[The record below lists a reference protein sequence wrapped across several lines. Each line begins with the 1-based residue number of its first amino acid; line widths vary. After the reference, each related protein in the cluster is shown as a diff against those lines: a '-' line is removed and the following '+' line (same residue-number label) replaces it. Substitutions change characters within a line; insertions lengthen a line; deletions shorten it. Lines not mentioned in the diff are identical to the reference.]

1 MEYEAPIKDGPTTYI
16 IPISTTKFLDASYP
30 IKMTNSLTTPPDSL
44 MDFKMYV
51 ADMASLYEEYS
62 MKWFN
67 RPTMALIFTQTALHT
82 WNHAGHT
89 LNESQR
95 NYHGYTIYIH
105 QSWCPVRMVV
115 QLNKITVEWK
125 LMKTSYNGFD
135 LSGNVTEEAPVRK
148 SEEVPY
154 SKNQVLMVLRKT
166 PRSEHHR
173 KIRKARLMLAASQLR
188 LDTLMLRYIEKYGE
202 IDNTSDS
209 ESVLS
214 SGPEDK

>member
-82 WNHAGHT
+82 WEPRWSHA
-89 LNESQR
+89 E
-95 NYHGYTIYIH
+95 
-105 QSWCPVRMVV
+105 
-115 QLNKITVEWK
+115 
-125 LMKTSYNGFD
+125 
-135 LSGNVTEEAPVRK
+135 
-148 SEEVPY
+148 
-154 SKNQVLMVLRKT
+154 
-166 PRSEHHR
+166 
-173 KIRKARLMLAASQLR
+173 
-188 LDTLMLRYIEKYGE
+188 
-202 IDNTSDS
+202 
-209 ESVLS
+209 
-214 SGPEDK
+214 